1 MVLLIWNSTDQNSL
15 GVTREIHMSKIWER
29 LDWSFANTEWI
40 KIYEDYKVKRLAL
53 IDFDHIDPYCSTRP
67 KCQI

>member
-1 MVLLIWNSTDQNSL
+1 
-15 GVTREIHMSKIWER
+15 MSKIWEG
-29 LDWSFANTEWI
+29 LDWSFANAEWI

-67 KCQI
+67 KCQF